1 AFSFYYPANLE
12 LLADLGVEVKYFSP
26 LRDKH
31 LPENVDGLYLGGGF
45 PEVYANYISANQSI
59 LQDIRAFHA
68 AGKPIYAECGGFMV
82 LTEAMTDVAGK
93 RWPMAGL
100 IPGETQM
107 QQKLAALGY
116 RVATATQDNLLVQSG
131 EQVRGHEF
139 HYSHWDVD
147 ASLLDSKSAWHMRR
161 RADDSEVKPAG
172 YIEGN
177 LLASYLH
184 VHMGQNP
191 MLARRFVEQMKHG

>member
-1 AFSFYYPANLE
+1 M
-12 LLADLGVEVKYFSP
+12 
-26 LRDKH
+26 
-31 LPENVDGLYLGGGF
+31 
-45 PEVYANYISANQSI
+45 
-59 LQDIRAFHA
+59 LQDIRDFHA

-82 LTEAMTDVAGK
+82 LTEAMTDLAGK

-131 EQVRGHEF
+131 AHVRGHEF
-139 HYSHWDVD
+139 HYSRWDVD
-147 ASLLDSKSAWHMRR
+147 TSLLNGKRAWSMRR
-161 RADDSEVKPAG
+161 RMNDNVNDNAAQLAG
-172 YIEGN
+172 YVEGN

-191 MLARRFVEQMKHG
+191 MLAKRFVEQMQYG

>member
-1 AFSFYYPANLE
+1 MITVL
-12 LLADLGVEVKYFSP
+12 D
-26 LRDKH
+26 
-31 LPENVDGLYLGGGF
+31 
-45 PEVYANYISANQSI
+45 ANYAL

-68 AGKPIYAECGGFMV
+68 AGKPIYAECGGFMI
-82 LTEAMTDVAGK
+82 LTDAMTDVAGK

-139 HYSHWDVD
+139 HYSHWSVD
-147 ASLLDSKSAWHMRR
+147 ASLLNGKRAWSMRR
-161 RADDSEVKPAG
+161 RVNDSETQLAG

-191 MLARRFVEQMKHG
+191 MLAKRFVEQMQA